1 MTGHAGTFG
10 ERLRAC
16 RAAAWLS
23 QEELAER
30 SGLSVRAIGDIERG
44 QTRWPYRDSVQRLA
58 NALGLADQEREGFLA
73 LAHRPTADL
82 AEPEPVTV
90 PYRGL
95 SAFREQDAGLFF
107 GREDAT
113 ARVLELMSA
122 GLDGSGLIVVSG
134 VSGAGKSSLLRAG
147 VLPRLRQDGLPAALD
162 AASWPCLVFTPG
174 RGPLAELAVRIAPLA
189 RTDAAA
195 LRQQLATSPAGFA
208 LTVRQAALAAPA
220 GGDLPDA
227 DQRRV
232 VLVID
237 QCEQLFTACQ
247 EPGER
252 QAFIAA
258 LHAAAGDGAGSA
270 AVVMLVVRADFEARL
285 ADYPQLSAVVQD
297 RYLLTAMTRRQ
308 LRLAITQPAAA
319 AGSGVEE
326 DLVQVLLEE
335 AGARAGGPPPGAVA
349 AAGRLPLL
357 SHALDQAWRMHTG
370 TVVTLADYERT
381 GGIEGAVAAS
391 AQRAYQALT
400 PAQQETARQVFTR
413 LTATGSDGT
422 DTAIPAARAD
432 LTAGTGSARPGE
444 VEAVLERFAAERLLT
459 LDAGTVAISHE
470 VLLTAWPLLR
480 DDWLADA
487 RADRIIRT
495 RLHATATE
503 WVQDSRDPSYL
514 YSGSRLDAAAA
525 MAARIKADPREILL
539 SQAEKDFLHA
549 SHRAGRRRA
558 RTRRQL
564 IAVLLALAAA
574 LATVWI
580 MAVRAEHAATTQRDI
595 AVSRQLISESEAL
608 STNPAIARLEAIAAW
623 ALSPSAQAHYAMLA
637 AAANPQTATITA
649 DPAGITSVAFSPNG
663 KTLATGGPDS
673 AQLLDVAT
681 GRQTGARLAVG
692 TGDLTS
698 FVAFSPN
705 GKTLATGG
713 DKGAQLWD
721 VATGRPASQPLPA
734 SRKVGSVAFSPDGKI
749 LATGGPGG
757 IALWDVATGDQLAS
771 LAVGQI
777 NSVAFSPDGKI
788 LATGGDNGVRLWD
801 VATGRQAA
809 RQLFSG
815 LTIGGPI
822 GSVAFSPDGKTLAA
836 GRPDGRAWLWDLATG
851 RQVGNPL
858 PAGRGLS
865 PVAFSPDSK
874 ILATGGDEG
883 VRLWDVATG
892 RQIGVTLIDNYDDLM
907 NSVAFSPD
915 GKTLATGSPDG
926 RVRLWD
932 VAAATFLQ
940 FGYPGAEFPS
950 QITWTGFSPDGK
962 ILATNGDKGVQL
974 WDVASGRQ
982 TGRSLSA
989 GPAKG
994 GPIDSVAFSPDGTM
1008 LATGSGNGTE
1018 LWDVASGRQTG
1029 RSLSA
1034 GPTTGGPI
1042 DSVTFSPD
1050 GTMLAT
1056 GSDNGMQL
1064 WEVATGDRLASLAV
1078 GQINSV
1084 AFSPDG
1090 KILATGSDNG
1100 AQLWDM
1106 TTNRQI
1112 GATLTNGLDSII
1124 DSVAFSPD
1132 GKTLATGGPG
1142 GIALWDV
1149 ATGDQLASLA
1159 VGQIDLVAFS
1169 PDGKTLATA
1178 GSSGARL
1185 WYVAT
1190 DQQIGVTLTDSLDSI
1205 IDSVAFS
1212 PDGKTLA
1219 TGGPGGTALWDVSYL
1234 TDPLA
1239 RLCAQA
1245 GGSLTPADWSRYVQ
1259 AGTPYQNACH

>member
-1 MTGHAGTFG
+1 MTGHAGAFG

-23 QEELAER
+23 QEELAKR
-30 SGLSVRAIGDIERG
+30 SGLSVRAIADIERG
-44 QTRWPYRDSVQRLA
+44 RTRWPYRDSVQRLA
-58 NALGLADQEREGFLA
+58 DALELADEEREGFLA
-73 LAHRPTADL
+73 LAHRPVADL
-82 AEPEPVTV
+82 AEPEPVTL

-122 GLDGSGLIVVSG
+122 ALDGTGLIVVSG

-147 VLPRLRQDGLPAALD
+147 VLPRLRQDGLAAALE

-195 LRQQLATSPAGFA
+195 LREQLAASPAGFA
-208 LTVRQAALAAPA
+208 LTVRQAALAAPS

-227 DQRRV
+227 GQRRV

-247 EPGER
+247 EPEER

-258 LHAAAGDGAGSA
+258 LHAAGDGAGSA
-270 AVVMLVVRADFEARL
+270 AVVVLVARADFEARL
-285 ADYPQLSAVVQD
+285 ADYPQLSGAVQD

-308 LRLAITQPAAA
+308 LRLAITQPAAT
-319 AGSGVEE
+319 AGSDVEE

-335 AGARAGGPPPGAVA
+335 AGARAGGPPPGAAA

-357 SHALDQAWRMHTG
+357 SHALDQAWRTHTG

-413 LTATGSDGT
+413 LTTTASDGT

-432 LTAGTGSARPGE
+432 LTAGTGSAGPGE

-459 LDAGTVAISHE
+459 LDAGTVTISHE

-487 RADRIIRT
+487 RADRVIRT
-495 RLHATATE
+495 RLHATATD
-503 WVQDSRDPSYL
+503 WAQDSRDPSYL

-525 MAARIKADPREILL
+525 MAARIKADPRQIPL
-539 SQAEKDFLHA
+539 SQADNDFLHA
-549 SHRAGRRRA
+549 SHRAGRRQARA
-558 RTRRQL
+558 RQQL
-564 IAVLLALAAA
+564 IAVLLALVAA

-595 AVSRQLISESEAL
+595 AASRQLISESEAL
-608 STNPAIARLEAIAAW
+608 GTNPAIARLEAIAAW
-623 ALSPSAQAHYAMLA
+623 VLSPSAQAHYAMLA

-649 DPAGITSVAFSPNG
+649 DPAGITSVAFSPDG

-673 AQLLDVAT
+673 VKLLDVAT

-698 FVAFSPN
+698 SVAFSSD

-734 SRKVGSVAFSPDGKI
+734 GRKVGSVAFSPDGKI

-757 IALWDVATGDQLAS
+757 IALWDVATGDQLAR
-771 LAVGQI
+771 LAVGQV

-788 LATGGDNGVRLWD
+788 LATGGDHGVRLWD
-801 VATGRQAA
+801 VATSRQAA
-809 RQLFSG
+809 RELSAG
-815 LTIGGPI
+815 LNMGGPI
-822 GSVAFSPDGKTLAA
+822 DSVAFSPDGKTLAT
-836 GRPDGRAWLWDLATG
+836 GSPDGKASLWDLATG
-851 RQVGNPL
+851 RQIGNPL
-858 PAGRGLS
+858 PAGRGVS

-892 RQIGVTLIDNYDDLM
+892 RRIGVTLVDDYDDLM

-940 FGYPGAEFPS
+940 FGSPRAEFPS

-974 WDVASGRQ
+974 WDVAFGRQ

-989 GPAKG
+989 GRTTG
-994 GPIDSVAFSPDGTM
+994 GPIDSVAFSPDGTT
-1008 LATGSGNGTE
+1008 LATGSGNGTQ
-1018 LWDVASGRQTG
+1018 LWDVAFGRQTG

-1034 GPTTGGPI
+1034 GRTTGGPI
-1042 DSVTFSPD
+1042 DSVAFNPD

-1056 GSDNGMQL
+1056 GSDIGMQL
-1064 WEVATGDRLASLAV
+1064 WEVATGDQLASFSV
-1078 GQINSV
+1078 GQIN
-1084 AFSPDG
+1084 
-1090 KILATGSDNG
+1090 
-1100 AQLWDM
+1100 
-1106 TTNRQI
+1106 
-1112 GATLTNGLDSII
+1112 
-1124 DSVAFSPD
+1124 SVAFSPD
-1132 GKTLATGGPG
+1132 GKTLATGGP
-1142 GIALWDV
+1142 
-1149 ATGDQLASLA
+1149 
-1159 VGQIDLVAFS
+1159 
-1169 PDGKTLATA
+1169 
-1178 GSSGARL
+1178 SGARL
-1185 WYVAT
+1185 WNMAT
-1190 DQQIGVTLTDSLDSI
+1190 GQQIGVTLTDSLDSI

-1239 RLCAQA
+1239 QLCAQA

-1259 AGTPYQNACH
+1259 AGTPYQNPCH